1 MLSDHSKIQLLV
13 FVNDSDSVYPVLN
26 TFGFMNSSWIQERV
40 DYSAERPHRVLFHNY
55 NKLINIIITFL
66 LLFFFT
72 NYCPSSKLIL
82 QANCSCSDMSI
93 ALDDIY
99 IMRNESCN
107 EITPT
112 TTPNPPTTTSS
123 PPSAMDC
130 TFEHGEAHFKMQNGI
145 LITFLWYQS
154 KTVFSNIELTRTRQI
169 LTSFACVFNLF

>member
-1 MLSDHSKIQLLV
+1 MLSESSEIQLLV
-13 FVNDSDSVYPVLN
+13 YVNDSVGLYPVLN
-26 TFGFMNSSWIQERV
+26 TFGYMNGSWIQERV
-40 DYSAERPHRVLFHNY
+40 DYSAEHPHQVLFHNY
-55 NKLINIIITFL
+55 NKIINIIITFL
-66 LLFFFT
+66 LFFLM

-112 TTPNPPTTTSS
+112 TTPNPPTMTSS

-130 TFEHGEAHFKMQNGI
+130 TFEHGDAHFKMQNAI
-145 LITFLWYQS
+145 LINFFVVS
-154 KTVFSNIELTRTRQI
+154 IRN
-169 LTSFACVFNLF
+169 CV